1 MALKNE
7 IPSTRWRCEL
17 LNFLLDHN
25 YSENTMLTISGAIKV
40 SENKEELAKNILDA
54 VSNET
59 EDEIIRAKAIEVINR

>member
-1 MALKNE
+1 
-7 IPSTRWRCEL
+7 
-17 LNFLLDHN
+17 
-25 YSENTMLTISGAIKV
+25 MLTISGAIKV